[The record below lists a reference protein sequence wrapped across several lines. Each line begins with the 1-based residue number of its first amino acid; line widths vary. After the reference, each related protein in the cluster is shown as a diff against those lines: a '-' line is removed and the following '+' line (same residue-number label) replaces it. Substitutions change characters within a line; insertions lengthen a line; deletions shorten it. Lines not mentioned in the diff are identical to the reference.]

1 MIGLKKMTKEEI
13 IEFLEERCDEIGFR
27 RHCGIEFVSFEN
39 NKLVLSMKIT
49 PEVSNRHG
57 IAHGGALSGLL
68 DTVMGLSC
76 IIFGKNVVT
85 SNLNV
90 NFIRGP
96 RIGTT
101 VYASANILH
110 SGMSVM
116 VTEGK
121 CYDDKGTLYA
131 SATGSFYVLRNR
143 V

>member
-1 MIGLKKMTKEEI
+1 MTEQEI

-27 RHCGIEFVSFEN
+27 RLCGMQFVSFEN
-39 NKLVLSMKIT
+39 DKLILSMEIT
-49 PEVSNRHG
+49 PQVSNRHG

-68 DTVMGLSC
+68 DTVMGLTC

-101 VYASANILH
+101 VYASAEILH
-110 SGMSVM
+110 SGTSVM
-116 VTEGK
+116 VTEAK
-121 CYDDKGTLYA
+121 CYDEKGTLYA
-131 SATGSFYVLRNR
+131 SATGSFYVLRKR
-143 V
+143 D